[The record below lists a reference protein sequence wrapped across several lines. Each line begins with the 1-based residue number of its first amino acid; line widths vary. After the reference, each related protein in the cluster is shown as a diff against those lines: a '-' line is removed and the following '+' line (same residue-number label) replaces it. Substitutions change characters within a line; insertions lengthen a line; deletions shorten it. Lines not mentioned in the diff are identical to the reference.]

1 MRRSSASRRVAPVTI
16 EIRNPS
22 EDELRAAMGA
32 ALVTFAEAPNDD
44 DYERHRKML
53 PLDRFYAAYDG
64 DTPVGTAADFPFRL
78 TVPGGELGAGG
89 VTWVAVMPSHR
100 RQGILTQLMR
110 RELDDLRERGDPL
123 AVLWASEAAIYGRF
137 GYGIAAP
144 TVQMDADRARF
155 SFRDDPGP
163 RGRARMVDLGEA
175 TESCMAVYESVRA
188 TIPGF
193 TARGREVWD
202 AYRLADPEHWRRGAS
217 PKFVAVIEFDDEPVA
232 YAIYRIKSDWEHG
245 FSNSQ
250 VKLVETLATSPA
262 AERELW
268 RFIFGIDL
276 STRVQGRHDPASPL
290 FLMVVDPRS
299 LHLRISEGLWLRLV
313 DVEGALTGRSYA
325 GDDSIVL
332 EIRDDFCPWNAGRWR
347 IGQDVSRTH
356 DDAEL
361 ELDVADLASV
371 YLGAFSFSRLAA
383 AERVR
388 EVNDGAL
395 ARADTLFRTPRPPY
409 CPEDF

>member
-1 MRRSSASRRVAPVTI
+1 
-16 EIRNPS
+16 
-22 EDELRAAMGA
+22 
-32 ALVTFAEAPNDD
+32 
-44 DYERHRKML
+44 
-53 PLDRFYAAYDG
+53 
-64 DTPVGTAADFPFRL
+64 
-78 TVPGGELGAGG
+78 
-89 VTWVAVMPSHR
+89 
-100 RQGILTQLMR
+100 
-110 RELDDLRERGDPL
+110 RGDPL

-155 SFRDDPGP
+155 AFRDDPGP

-276 STRVQGRHDPASPL
+276 ITRVQGRHD
-290 FLMVVDPRS
+290 
-299 LHLRISEGLWLRLV
+299 
-313 DVEGALTGRSYA
+313 
-325 GDDSIVL
+325 
-332 EIRDDFCPWNAGRWR
+332 
-347 IGQDVSRTH
+347 
-356 DDAEL
+356 
-361 ELDVADLASV
+361 
-371 YLGAFSFSRLAA
+371 
-383 AERVR
+383 
-388 EVNDGAL
+388 
-395 ARADTLFRTPRPPY
+395 
-409 CPEDF
+409 

>member
-1 MRRSSASRRVAPVTI
+1 
-16 EIRNPS
+16 
-22 EDELRAAMGA
+22 
-32 ALVTFAEAPNDD
+32 
-44 DYERHRKML
+44 
-53 PLDRFYAAYDG
+53 
-64 DTPVGTAADFPFRL
+64 
-78 TVPGGELGAGG
+78 
-89 VTWVAVMPSHR
+89 
-100 RQGILTQLMR
+100 
-110 RELDDLRERGDPL
+110 
-123 AVLWASEAAIYGRF
+123 
-137 GYGIAAP
+137 
-144 TVQMDADRARF
+144 
-155 SFRDDPGP
+155 
-163 RGRARMVDLGEA
+163 
-175 TESCMAVYESVRA
+175 
-188 TIPGF
+188 
-193 TARGREVWD
+193 
-202 AYRLADPEHWRRGAS
+202 
-217 PKFVAVIEFDDEPVA
+217 
-232 YAIYRIKSDWEHG
+232 
-245 FSNSQ
+245 
-250 VKLVETLATSPA
+250 
-262 AERELW
+262 
-268 RFIFGIDL
+268 
-276 STRVQGRHDPASPL
+276 
-290 FLMVVDPRS
+290 MVVDPRS